1 MISRL
6 LIKFHQ
12 KCYIDSYVIE
22 DLEYYTTTIEED
34 EPTILSQRH
43 KHNHNRDCDHIVSF
57 PSTTTTGY
65 RRRCRRAY
73 VYEYDLRALPYRH
86 RPGHTDSNS
95 RLSHVDRVANNRD
108 KEKEKEN
115 EMPWYDAPTE
125 RSFEHVDPRDLERPN
140 APLFGGEGSDEDED
154 EDKDGGEERH
164 IFQNRSGIKEK
175 GKWFGRQPSLWIQDI
190 PCIEDEE
197 FEAMLA
203 SSNIESQPPSDDE
216 DDDEDDED
224 DYDEIDGDGGE
235 ESVCMLTTREDT
247 RMLYFTSE
255 EEVSQCQEC
264 DLCGTQVC
272 GELENSDGSEEIEKA
287 RQSRIILFGKH
298 NVRMGFV
305 PSEDGFDS
313 SVWSSVH
320 DIVLG
325 EMGRS
330 RRDFLKPISSHENR
344 AILILQEELGHET
357 ILSQRATAG
366 SKSLNRAKSKSKDP
380 LRVRLLSESILNRA
394 NKELHSMTIWPQAA
408 DPNPKGK
415 RLRGCE
421 LRVLES
427 LYELDRI

>member
-1 MISRL
+1 
-6 LIKFHQ
+6 
-12 KCYIDSYVIE
+12 
-22 DLEYYTTTIEED
+22 
-34 EPTILSQRH
+34 
-43 KHNHNRDCDHIVSF
+43 
-57 PSTTTTGY
+57 
-65 RRRCRRAY
+65 
-73 VYEYDLRALPYRH
+73 
-86 RPGHTDSNS
+86 
-95 RLSHVDRVANNRD
+95 
-108 KEKEKEN
+108 
-115 EMPWYDAPTE
+115 
-125 RSFEHVDPRDLERPN
+125 
-140 APLFGGEGSDEDED
+140 
-154 EDKDGGEERH
+154 
-164 IFQNRSGIKEK
+164 
-175 GKWFGRQPSLWIQDI
+175 
-190 PCIEDEE
+190 
-197 FEAMLA
+197 MLA

-216 DDDEDDED
+216 DDDDDD
-224 DYDEIDGDGGE
+224 DDDFDEIDGDGGE

>member
-1 MISRL
+1 MTSRL

-12 KCYIDSYVIE
+12 NCYIDSYVIE
-22 DLEYYTTTIEED
+22 DLEYYTTTKIEED
-34 EPTILSQRH
+34 EPTILNHSH
-43 KHNHNRDCDHIVSF
+43 DHNHIVSF
-57 PSTTTTGY
+57 PSTTTTGH

-73 VYEYDLRALPYRH
+73 VYEYDLWAPPYRH
-86 RPGHTDSNS
+86 RPGHTNSNS
-95 RLSHVDRVANNRD
+95 RLPHVDRVANNRD
-108 KEKEKEN
+108 KEKEKEKEK

-154 EDKDGGEERH
+154 EDKDGEGEERH

-175 GKWFGRQPSLWIQDI
+175 GKWFGRQPPLWIQDI

-216 DDDEDDED
+216 DGDDDD

-235 ESVCMLTTREDT
+235 ESVCMLTNREDT
-247 RMLYFTSE
+247 RTLCFTLE
-255 EEVSQCQEC
+255 EDVSQRQEC

-272 GELENSDGSEEIEKA
+272 RELENSDGSEGIEKA

-330 RRDFLKPISSHENR
+330 RRDFLKPIPSHENR

-357 ILSQRATAG
+357 ILSQRATVG

-394 NKELHSMTIWPQAA
+394 NKELHSTTIWSQAA